1 MVSDLWL
8 EDFDPFCVFLC
19 FKVRLLVIVII
30 IDGSQKRCD
39 HIETTT
45 NSNAVNSNTEKRLLF
60 YWQVDKVDV
69 KLERKIQLKDL
80 NYMRREMY

>member
-1 MVSDLWL
+1 MWPHLDN
-8 EDFDPFCVFLC
+8 
-19 FKVRLLVIVII
+19 
-30 IDGSQKRCD
+30 
-39 HIETTT
+39 